1 MTQTLLTI
9 FIPTL
14 MVLVG
19 ILLNRND
26 TNRLDARI
34 SQMESRIDS
43 RMNAIDNKMDGRIT
57 ALESRFHSDMSLV
70 IGKLTELEV
79 RVARLEEQR
88 QDK

>member
-26 TNRLDARI
+26 TNRLDSRI
-34 SQMESRIDS
+34 SQMESRLDGRIS
-43 RMNAIDNKMDGRIT
+43 ALENKIDGRIT
-57 ALESRFHSDMSLV
+57 ALESRFHSDMMVV

-79 RVARLEEQR
+79 RVARLEGER
-88 QDK
+88 QGS

>member
-26 TNRLDARI
+26 SSRLDGRI
-34 SQMESRIDS
+34 SQMEGRID
-43 RMNAIDNKMDGRIT
+43 GRLNTVEARLNGIEGR
-57 ALESRFHSDMSLV
+57 LHSDMILV
-70 IGKLTELEV
+70 IGKLTELDV
-79 RVARLEEQR
+79 RIARLEAQR

>member
-26 TNRLDARI
+26 SSRIEARI
-34 SQMESRIDS
+34 SALEGRL
-43 RMNAIDNKMDGRIT
+43 DGRIT
-57 ALESRFHSDMSLV
+57 ALESRLHSDMMQV

-79 RVARLEEQR
+79 RVARLEQER
-88 QDK
+88 

>member
-19 ILLNRND
+19 ILLNRSD
-26 TNRLDARI
+26 ANRLDARI
-34 SQMESRIDS
+34 SQMEARIDS
-43 RMNAIDNKMDGRIT
+43 RMSSTDARIT
-57 ALESRFHSDMSLV
+57 ALENRFHSDMSLV

-88 QDK
+88 QGK

>member
-26 TNRLDARI
+26 SSRL
-34 SQMESRIDS
+34 
-43 RMNAIDNKMDGRIT
+43 DGRILQMEGRIDGRLNT
-57 ALESRFHSDMSLV
+57 LEARLNGIEGRLHSDMILV
-70 IGKLTELEV
+70 IGKLTELDV
-79 RVARLEEQR
+79 RIARLEAQR